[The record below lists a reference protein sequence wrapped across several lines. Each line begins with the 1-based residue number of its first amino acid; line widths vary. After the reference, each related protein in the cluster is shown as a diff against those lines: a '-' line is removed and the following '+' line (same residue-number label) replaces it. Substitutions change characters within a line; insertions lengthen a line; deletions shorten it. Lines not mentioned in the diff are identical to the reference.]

1 MEQAGGGG
9 NEVVEE
15 ASPISS
21 RPPANLEELMRFSA
35 ADEGGVGGGGG
46 GSSSSSSGNRWPRE
60 ETLALLR
67 IRSDMDTTF
76 RDATLKAPLWE
87 HVSRKLL
94 ELGYKRSAK
103 KCKEKFENVQ
113 KYYKRTKET
122 RGGRHDGKAYKFFSQ
137 LEALNTSPP
146 PPLLP
151 PPPPS
156 SSSLDATPLSVA
168 NPPPSS
174 SHHQFSVFPQ
184 PQPPQQQHITHTVS
198 FTTPIPPLPPPLVA
212 PTFPGVAFS
221 SHSSST
227 ASGMGSDDEDDE
239 DDMDLDQAAGPS
251 SRKRKRGNRG
261 LGGGKM
267 MELFEGLVRQ
277 VMQKQAAMQR
287 SFLEAL
293 EKREQERLD
302 REEAWKRQEMS
313 RLAREHEVMS
323 QERAASASRDA
334 AIISLIQ
341 KITGHTVQL
350 PPSLSSQ
357 PQPPQPPPQTH
368 QPPPAAKRVSTQAV
382 VEQQHSTAQS
392 QSQPIMAIP
401 QQQILPSPPPSTL
414 PPQQQDQKPQQE
426 MIMSSEQ
433 SLSPSSSRWPKAE
446 ILALINLRSGMEPR
460 YQDNVPKGLLWEEI
474 STSMKRMGYNRNA
487 KRCKEKW
494 ENINKY
500 YKKVKESNK
509 KRPQDA
515 KTCPYFHRLDLLYR
529 NKVLGSGGG
538 GGVASSSGLQLQDQI
553 TSTVPQQCPVTAM
566 KPPQEGVFN
575 IHQPHH
581 GSGSSEEEEPIEKSP
596 QGTEKPEDLVMR
608 ELIQQES
615 MIGEYEKIEESHN
628 YNNMEEDEEELDEEE
643 LDEDEKS
650 AAYEIAF
657 QSPTNRGG
665 NNGHTEPPFLTMVQ

>member
-1 MEQAGGGG
+1 MEQGGGGGG

-21 RPPANLEELMRFSA
+21 RPPANNLEELMRFSA
-35 ADEGGVGGGGG
+35 AADDGGLGGGGGGGGG
-46 GSSSSSSGNRWPRE
+46 GSASSSSGNRWPRE
-60 ETLALLR
+60 ETLVLLR
-67 IRSDMDTTF
+67 IRSDMDSTF

-94 ELGYKRSAK
+94 ELGYKRSSK

-137 LEALNTSPP
+137 LEALNTT
-146 PPLLP
+146 
-151 PPPPS
+151 PPS
-156 SSSLDATPLSVA
+156 SSLDVTPLSVA
-168 NPPPSS
+168 NPILMPSS
-174 SHHQFSVFPQ
+174 SSSPFPVFSQPQ
-184 PQPPQQQHITHTVS
+184 PQTQTQPPQTHNVS
-198 FTTPIPPLPPPLVA
+198 FTPTPPPLPLPSMGPIF
-212 PTFPGVAFS
+212 TGVTFS

-227 ASGMGSDDEDDE
+227 ASGMGSDDDD
-239 DDMDLDQAAGPS
+239 DDMDVDQANIAGSS

-261 LGGGKM
+261 GGGKM

-302 REEAWKRQEMS
+302 REEAWKRQEMA

-341 KITGHTVQL
+341 KITGHTIQL

-357 PQPPQPPPQTH
+357 PPPPY
-368 QPPPAAKRVSTQAV
+368 QPPPAVTKRVA
-382 VEQQHSTAQS
+382 EPPLSTAQS
-392 QSQPIMAIP
+392 QSQQPIMAIP
-401 QQQILPSPPPSTL
+401 QQQILPPPPPSH
-414 PPQQQDQKPQQE
+414 PHAHQPEQKQQQQPQQE
-426 MIMSSEQ
+426 MVMSSEQ
-433 SLSPSSSRWPKAE
+433 SSLPSSSRWPKAE

-538 GGVASSSGLQLQDQI
+538 SSTSGLPQDQKQ
-553 TSTVPQQCPVTAM
+553 SPVTAM
-566 KPPQEGVFN
+566 KPPQEGLVN
-575 IHQPHH
+575 VQQTH
-581 GSGSSEEEEPIEKSP
+581 GSASTEEEEPIEESP
-596 QGTEKPEDLVMR
+596 QGTEKVQTLLFLVKM
-608 ELIQQES
+608 
-615 MIGEYEKIEESHN
+615 
-628 YNNMEEDEEELDEEE
+628 
-643 LDEDEKS
+643 
-650 AAYEIAF
+650 
-657 QSPTNRGG
+657 
-665 NNGHTEPPFLTMVQ
+665 

>member
-1 MEQAGGGG
+1 MEQGAGGG

-21 RPPANLEELMRFSA
+21 RPPANMEELMRFSA
-35 ADEGGVGGGGG
+35 AADDGGGMG

-67 IRSDMDTTF
+67 IRSEMDSTF

-137 LEALNTSPP
+137 LEALNTTPP
-146 PPLLP
+146 
-151 PPPPS
+151 

-168 NPPPSS
+168 NPIQPPPSS
-174 SHHQFSVFPQ
+174 SHFPVFPLPQTQ
-184 PQPPQQQHITHTVS
+184 PHSVS
-198 FTTPIPPLPPPLVA
+198 FTPNVPPPPPPPMG
-212 PTFPGVAFS
+212 PTFPGVTFS
-221 SHSSST
+221 SHTSST
-227 ASGMGSDDEDDE
+227 ASGMGSDDEDI
-239 DDMDLDQAAGPS
+239 MDVDQAGPS
-251 SRKRKRGNRG
+251 SRKRKRSNR
-261 LGGGKM
+261 GGGKM
-267 MELFEGLVRQ
+267 MELFDGLVRQ

-293 EKREQERLD
+293 EKREQERLH

-313 RLAREHEVMS
+313 RLAREHEIMS

-341 KITGHTVQL
+341 KITGHTIQL
-350 PPSLSSQ
+350 PPSFSSQ
-357 PQPPQPPPQTH
+357 PSPP
-368 QPPPAAKRVSTQAV
+368 PPPAAKRPS
-382 VEQQHSTAQS
+382 
-392 QSQPIMAIP
+392 SQPIMAIP
-401 QQQILPSPPPSTL
+401 QQQVLPPPPPP
-414 PPQQQDQKPQQE
+414 PPQPQQE
-426 MIMSSEQ
+426 VIMSSDQ
-433 SLSPSSSRWPKAE
+433 SSPSSSRWPKAE

-474 STSMKRMGYNRNA
+474 SSSMKRMGYNRNA

-509 KRPQDA
+509 ERPQDA

-529 NKVLGSGGG
+529 NKVLGTGG
-538 GGVASSSGLQLQDQI
+538 SSSASALPHQDQI
-553 TSTVPQQCPVTAM
+553 STVQKQSPVSAV
-566 KPPQEGVFN
+566 KPPQGVVN
-575 IHQPHH
+575 V
-581 GSGSSEEEEPIEKSP
+581 GSASSEEEEPREESP
-596 QGTEKPEDLVMR
+596 QGTEKPEDLVMK
-608 ELIQQES
+608 ELMQHQQQDS
-615 MIGEYEKIEESHN
+615 MISEYEKIEESHN
-628 YNNMEEDEEELDEEE
+628 YNNMEEEEEEEEEMDEE

-650 AAYEIAF
+650 AAYEVAF
-657 QSPTNRGG
+657 QSPANRGG
-665 NNGHTEPPFLTMVQ
+665 NGHTEPPFLTMVQ

>member
-1 MEQAGGGG
+1 MEQGAGGG

-21 RPPANLEELMRFSA
+21 RPPANMEELMRFSA
-35 ADEGGVGGGGG
+35 AADEGGGLGGG
-46 GSSSSSSGNRWPRE
+46 GSSASSSSGNRWPRE

-67 IRSDMDTTF
+67 IRSEMDSTF

-137 LEALNTSPP
+137 LEALNTTPP
-146 PPLLP
+146 
-151 PPPPS
+151 

-168 NPPPSS
+168 NPIQPPPSS
-174 SHHQFSVFPQ
+174 SQFPVFPL
-184 PQPPQQQHITHTVS
+184 PQTLPHSVS
-198 FTTPIPPLPPPLVA
+198 FTPNVAPPPPPPPA
-212 PTFPGVAFS
+212 PMGPTFPGVTFS

-227 ASGMGSDDEDDE
+227 ASGMGSDDDDDE
-239 DDMDLDQAAGPS
+239 EDIMDVDQAGPS

-261 LGGGKM
+261 GGKM
-267 MELFEGLVRQ
+267 MELFDGLVRQ
-277 VMQKQAAMQR
+277 VMQKQASMQR

-293 EKREQERLD
+293 EKREQERLH

-313 RLAREHEVMS
+313 RLAREHEIMS

-334 AIISLIQ
+334 AIISMIQ
-341 KITGHTVQL
+341 KITGHTIQL
-350 PPSLSSQ
+350 PPSFSSQ
-357 PQPPQPPPQTH
+357 PSPPPR
-368 QPPPAAKRVSTQAV
+368 QPPPAAKRPSSQP
-382 VEQQHSTAQS
+382 VEPPQL
-392 QSQPIMAIP
+392 QPIMAIP
-401 QQQILPSPPPSTL
+401 QQQVLPPPPQP
-414 PPQQQDQKPQQE
+414 PPQQE
-426 MIMSSEQ
+426 VTMSSDQ
-433 SLSPSSSRWPKAE
+433 SSPSSSRWPKAE

-474 STSMKRMGYNRNA
+474 SSSMKRMGYNRNA

-509 KRPQDA
+509 ERPQDA

-529 NKVLGSGGG
+529 NKVLGSGG
-538 GGVASSSGLQLQDQI
+538 SSSASALPHQDQI
-553 TSTVPQQCPVTAM
+553 STVQKQSPVSAV
-566 KPPQEGVFN
+566 KPPQGVVTV
-575 IHQPHH
+575 
-581 GSGSSEEEEPIEKSP
+581 GSASSEGEEPREESP
-596 QGTEKPEDLVMR
+596 QETEKPEDLVMK
-608 ELIQQES
+608 ELMQHQQQDS
-615 MIGEYEKIEESHN
+615 MISEYEKIEESHN
-628 YNNMEEDEEELDEEE
+628 YNNMEEEEMDEE

-650 AAYEIAF
+650 AAYEVAF
-657 QSPTNRGG
+657 QSPANRGG
-665 NNGHTEPPFLTMVQ
+665 NGHTEPPFLTMVQ

>member
-1 MEQAGGGG
+1 MEQGGGGGGGGGG

-35 ADEGGVGGGGG
+35 AADDGGGLGGG

-67 IRSDMDTTF
+67 IRSDMDSTF

-94 ELGYKRSAK
+94 ELGYKRSSK

-137 LEALNTSPP
+137 LEALNTTPPP
-146 PPLLP
+146 PPLPSSLDVAPLSVANPIQQPPP

-156 SSSLDATPLSVA
+156 SS
-168 NPPPSS
+168 
-174 SHHQFSVFPQ
+174 QFSVVFPIPQTQ
-184 PQPPQQQHITHTVS
+184 PHTVS
-198 FTTPIPPLPPPLVA
+198 FTPNPAPPPLPPMG
-212 PTFPGVAFS
+212 PTFAGVTFS

-227 ASGMGSDDEDDE
+227 ASGMGSDDDDDE
-239 DDMDLDQAAGPS
+239 DDMDVDQAGPS
-251 SRKRKRGNRG
+251 SRKRKRGNRSG
-261 LGGGKM
+261 GGGKM

-313 RLAREHEVMS
+313 RLAREHEIMS

-341 KITGHTVQL
+341 KITGHTIQL

-357 PQPPQPPPQTH
+357 PPPPQYQPPQPPP
-368 QPPPAAKRVSTQAV
+368 PAAKRP
-382 VEQQHSTAQS
+382 EQPQL
-392 QSQPIMAIP
+392 QPIMAIP
-401 QQQILPSPPPSTL
+401 QQQILPPPHPPP
-414 PPQQQDQKPQQE
+414 PPPPHQQDQKQQQE
-426 MIMSSEQ
+426 MVLGSEQ
-433 SLSPSSSRWPKAE
+433 SSSPSSSRWPKAE

-474 STSMKRMGYNRNA
+474 SASMKRMGYNRNA

-529 NKVLGSGGG
+529 NKVLGSGSGG
-538 GGVASSSGLQLQDQI
+538 GGGSSTSGLPQDQI
-553 TSTVPQQCPVTAM
+553 STAPKQSPVSVTV
-566 KPPQEGVFN
+566 KQPQEGVVN
-575 IHQPHH
+575 IHQSL
-581 GSGSSEEEEPIEKSP
+581 GSASSGEEEEPIEESP
-596 QGTEKPEDLVMR
+596 QGAEKPEDLVMR
-608 ELIQQES
+608 ELMQQQQQQQES
-615 MIGEYEKIEESHN
+615 MIGEYQKIEEAHN
-628 YNNMEEDEEELDEEE
+628 YNNMEEEEEEELDDQEE
-643 LDEDEKS
+643 LDDDEKS

-665 NNGHTEPPFLTMVQ
+665 NGHTEPPFLTMVQ

>member
-1 MEQAGGGG
+1 SCGFKSGLVNLEMEQGAGGG

-21 RPPANLEELMRFSA
+21 RPPANMEELMRFSA
-35 ADEGGVGGGGG
+35 AADEGGGLGGG
-46 GSSSSSSGNRWPRE
+46 GSSASSSSGNRWPRE

-67 IRSDMDTTF
+67 IRSEMDSTF

-137 LEALNTSPP
+137 LEALNTTPP
-146 PPLLP
+146 
-151 PPPPS
+151 

-168 NPPPSS
+168 NPIQPPPSS
-174 SHHQFSVFPQ
+174 SQFPVFPL
-184 PQPPQQQHITHTVS
+184 PQTLPHSVS
-198 FTTPIPPLPPPLVA
+198 FTPNVAPPPPPPPPPA
-212 PTFPGVAFS
+212 PMGPTFPGVTFS

-227 ASGMGSDDEDDE
+227 ASGMGSDDDDDE
-239 DDMDLDQAAGPS
+239 EDIMDVDQAGPS

-261 LGGGKM
+261 GGKM
-267 MELFEGLVRQ
+267 MELFDGLVRQ
-277 VMQKQAAMQR
+277 VMQKQASMQR

-293 EKREQERLD
+293 EKREQERLH

-313 RLAREHEVMS
+313 RLAREHEIMS

-334 AIISLIQ
+334 AIISMIQ
-341 KITGHTVQL
+341 KITGHTIQL
-350 PPSLSSQ
+350 PPSFSSQ
-357 PQPPQPPPQTH
+357 PSPPPR
-368 QPPPAAKRVSTQAV
+368 QPPPAAKRPSSQP
-382 VEQQHSTAQS
+382 VEPPQL
-392 QSQPIMAIP
+392 QPIMAIP
-401 QQQILPSPPPSTL
+401 QQQVLPPPPQP
-414 PPQQQDQKPQQE
+414 PPQQE
-426 MIMSSEQ
+426 VTMSSDQ
-433 SLSPSSSRWPKAE
+433 SSPSSSRWPKAE

-474 STSMKRMGYNRNA
+474 SSSMKRMGYNRNA

-509 KRPQDA
+509 ERPQDA

-529 NKVLGSGGG
+529 NKVLGSGG
-538 GGVASSSGLQLQDQI
+538 SSSASALPHQDQI
-553 TSTVPQQCPVTAM
+553 STVQKQSPVSAV
-566 KPPQEGVFN
+566 KPPQGVVTV
-575 IHQPHH
+575 
-581 GSGSSEEEEPIEKSP
+581 GSASSEGEEPREESP
-596 QGTEKPEDLVMR
+596 QETEKPEDLVMK
-608 ELIQQES
+608 ELMQHQQQDS
-615 MIGEYEKIEESHN
+615 MISEYEKIEESHN
-628 YNNMEEDEEELDEEE
+628 YNNMGEEEMDEE

-650 AAYEIAF
+650 AAYEVAF
-657 QSPTNRGG
+657 QSPANRGG
-665 NNGHTEPPFLTMVQ
+665 NGHTEPPFLTMVQ

>member
-1 MEQAGGGG
+1 MEQGAGGGGGG

-21 RPPANLEELMRFSA
+21 RPPANMEELMRFSA
-35 ADEGGVGGGGG
+35 AADDGGGLGGGG

-67 IRSDMDTTF
+67 IRSEMDSTF

-122 RGGRHDGKAYKFFSQ
+122 RGGRHEGKAYKFFSQ
-137 LEALNTSPP
+137 LEALNTTPP
-146 PPLLP
+146 
-151 PPPPS
+151 

-168 NPPPSS
+168 NPIQPPPSS
-174 SHHQFSVFPQ
+174 SQFPVFPLPQTQ
-184 PQPPQQQHITHTVS
+184 PHSVS
-198 FTTPIPPLPPPLVA
+198 FTPNVAPPPPA
-212 PTFPGVAFS
+212 PATAPAPMGPTFPGVTFS

-239 DDMDLDQAAGPS
+239 DIMDVDQAGPS
-251 SRKRKRGNRG
+251 SRKRKRGNR
-261 LGGGKM
+261 GGGKM

-277 VMQKQAAMQR
+277 VMQKQSAMQR

-313 RLAREHEVMS
+313 RLAREHEIMA

-341 KITGHTVQL
+341 KITGHTIQL
-350 PPSLSSQ
+350 PPSFS
-357 PQPPQPPPQTH
+357 PQPPP
-368 QPPPAAKRVSTQAV
+368 PPPAAKRPSSQP
-382 VEQQHSTAQS
+382 VEPPQL
-392 QSQPIMAIP
+392 QPIMAIP
-401 QQQILPSPPPSTL
+401 QQQVLPPPPPQ
-414 PPQQQDQKPQQE
+414 PPQQE
-426 MIMSSEQ
+426 VMMSSDQ
-433 SLSPSSSRWPKAE
+433 SSPSSSRWPKAE

-474 STSMKRMGYNRNA
+474 SSSMKRMGYNRNA

-509 KRPQDA
+509 ERPQDA

-529 NKVLGSGGG
+529 NKVLGSGG
-538 GGVASSSGLQLQDQI
+538 SSSASGLVLHQDQ
-553 TSTVPQQCPVTAM
+553 TSTVQKQSLVSAV
-566 KPPQEGVFN
+566 KPPQGVV
-575 IHQPHH
+575 HKPSH
-581 GSGSSEEEEPIEKSP
+581 GSASSEEEEPREESP
-596 QGTEKPEDLVMR
+596 HGAEKPEDLVMK
-608 ELIQQES
+608 ELMQQQQQDS
-615 MIGEYEKIEESHN
+615 MISEYEKIEESHN
-628 YNNMEEDEEELDEEE
+628 YNNMEEEEEEMDEE

-650 AAYEIAF
+650 AAYEVAF
-657 QSPTNRGG
+657 QSPANRGG
-665 NNGHTEPPFLTMVQ
+665 NGHTEPPFLTMVQ

>member
-1 MEQAGGGG
+1 MEQGAGGGGGGGG

-21 RPPANLEELMRFSA
+21 RPPANMEELMRFSA
-35 ADEGGVGGGGG
+35 AGDDGGGLGGG

-67 IRSDMDTTF
+67 IRSEMDSTF

-137 LEALNTSPP
+137 LEALNTTPP
-146 PPLLP
+146 P
-151 PPPPS
+151 

-168 NPPPSS
+168 NPIQPPPSS
-174 SHHQFSVFPQ
+174 SSQFPVFPIPLTQ
-184 PQPPQQQHITHTVS
+184 PLQPHSVS
-198 FTTPIPPLPPPLVA
+198 FTPNVAPPPPAPTPVG
-212 PTFPGVAFS
+212 PTFPGLTFS

-227 ASGMGSDDEDDE
+227 ASGMGSDDDD
-239 DDMDLDQAAGPS
+239 DDDDIMDVDQAGPS
-251 SRKRKRGNRG
+251 SRKRKRGNR
-261 LGGGKM
+261 GGGKM

-293 EKREQERLD
+293 EKREQERLH

-313 RLAREHEVMS
+313 RLAREHEIMS

-341 KITGHTVQL
+341 KITGHTIQL
-350 PPSLSSQ
+350 PPSFS
-357 PQPPQPPPQTH
+357 PQPPQPSPPPH
-368 QPPPAAKRVSTQAV
+368 QPPPAAKRPSSQP
-382 VEQQHSTAQS
+382 VEPPQL
-392 QSQPIMAIP
+392 QPIMAIP
-401 QQQILPSPPPSTL
+401 QQQVLPSPPPQ
-414 PPQQQDQKPQQE
+414 PQPQPQQE
-426 MIMSSEQ
+426 VMMSSDQ
-433 SLSPSSSRWPKAE
+433 SSPSSSRWPKAE

-474 STSMKRMGYNRNA
+474 SSSMKRMGYNRNA

-509 KRPQDA
+509 ERPQDA

-529 NKVLGSGGG
+529 NKVLGSG
-538 GGVASSSGLQLQDQI
+538 ASSSASGLPHQDHI
-553 TSTVPQQCPVTAM
+553 STVQKQSPVSSV
-566 KPPQEGVFN
+566 KPPQGV
-575 IHQPHH
+575 HKPH
-581 GSGSSEEEEPIEKSP
+581 GSASSEEEEPREESP
-596 QGTEKPEDLVMR
+596 QGTEKPEDLVMK
-608 ELIQQES
+608 ELMQHQQDS
-615 MIGEYEKIEESHN
+615 MISEYEKIEESHN
-628 YNNMEEDEEELDEEE
+628 YNNMEEEEEEMDEE

-650 AAYEIAF
+650 AAYEVAF
-657 QSPTNRGG
+657 QSPANRGG
-665 NNGHTEPPFLTMVQ
+665 NGHTEPPFLTMVQ

>member
-1 MEQAGGGG
+1 MEQGGGGGVGGG

-21 RPPANLEELMRFSA
+21 RPPANNLEELMRFSA
-35 ADEGGVGGGGG
+35 AADDGGGGGGGGG
-46 GSSSSSSGNRWPRE
+46 GSGSSSSGNRWPRE

-67 IRSDMDTTF
+67 IRSDMDSTF

-94 ELGYKRSAK
+94 ELGYKRSSK

-137 LEALNTSPP
+137 LEALNTT
-146 PPLLP
+146 
-151 PPPPS
+151 PPS
-156 SSSLDATPLSVA
+156 SSLDVTPLSVA
-168 NPPPSS
+168 NPILMPTSS
-174 SHHQFSVFPQ
+174 SSPFPVFSQPQ
-184 PQPPQQQHITHTVS
+184 PQTQPQPLQTHNVS
-198 FTTPIPPLPPPLVA
+198 FTPTPPPPPLPSMG
-212 PTFPGVAFS
+212 PTFPGVTFS

-227 ASGMGSDDEDDE
+227 ASGMGSDDDD
-239 DDMDLDQAAGPS
+239 DDMDVDQANIAGSS

-261 LGGGKM
+261 GGGKM

-302 REEAWKRQEMS
+302 REEAWKRQEMA

-341 KITGHTVQL
+341 KITGHTIQL

-357 PQPPQPPPQTH
+357 PPQPPPPPY
-368 QPPPAAKRVSTQAV
+368 QPPPAVAKRVA
-382 VEQQHSTAQS
+382 EPPLSTAQS
-392 QSQPIMAIP
+392 QLQQPIMAIP
-401 QQQILPSPPPSTL
+401 QQQILPPPPPPHL
-414 PPQQQDQKPQQE
+414 PHQPEQKQQQQQQQQQPQQQE
-426 MIMSSEQ
+426 MVMSSEQ
-433 SLSPSSSRWPKAE
+433 SSLPSSSRWPKAE

-538 GGVASSSGLQLQDQI
+538 SSTSGLPQDQKQ
-553 TSTVPQQCPVTAM
+553 SPVSAM
-566 KPPQEGVFN
+566 KPPQEGLVN
-575 IHQPHH
+575 VQQPH
-581 GSGSSEEEEPIEKSP
+581 GSASSEEEEPIEESP
-596 QGTEKPEDLVMR
+596 QGTEK
-608 ELIQQES
+608 
-615 MIGEYEKIEESHN
+615 
-628 YNNMEEDEEELDEEE
+628 
-643 LDEDEKS
+643 
-650 AAYEIAF
+650 
-657 QSPTNRGG
+657 
-665 NNGHTEPPFLTMVQ
+665 VQTLLFVLKM

>member
-1 MEQAGGGG
+1 MEQGGGG

-35 ADEGGVGGGGG
+35 AADDVGGGGGGGGGG

-60 ETLALLR
+60 ETLALLT
-67 IRSDMDTTF
+67 IRSDMDSTF

-137 LEALNTSPP
+137 LEALNTTP

-151 PPPPS
+151 PHPSSLDVAPLTVANPILMPS
-156 SSSLDATPLSVA
+156 SSSSPF
-168 NPPPSS
+168 P
-174 SHHQFSVFPQ
+174 VFPKRKRNRFKRTI
-184 PQPPQQQHITHTVS
+184 H
-198 FTTPIPPLPPPLVA
+198 
-212 PTFPGVAFS
+212 
-221 SHSSST
+221 SST
-227 ASGMGSDDEDDE
+227 ASGMGSDDDE
-239 DDMDLDQAAGPS
+239 DDMDVDQANIAGSS

-261 LGGGKM
+261 GGGKM
-267 MELFEGLVRQ
+267 MELFESLVRQ

-313 RLAREHEVMS
+313 RLAREHELIS

-334 AIISLIQ
+334 VIISLIQ
-341 KITGHTVQL
+341 KITGHTIQL

-357 PQPPQPPPQTH
+357 PPQPPPQY
-368 QPPPAAKRVSTQAV
+368 QPPPATAKRAVEPPLST
-382 VEQQHSTAQS
+382 TQS
-392 QSQPIMAIP
+392 QLQQPIMAIP
-401 QQQILPSPPPSTL
+401 QQQILPPPP
-414 PPQQQDQKPQQE
+414 PPPPNPNPPHHQQQGQKQQQE
-426 MIMSSEQ
+426 MIITSSDQSQ
-433 SLSPSSSRWPKAE
+433 SLPSSSRWPKAE

-538 GGVASSSGLQLQDQI
+538 GGGGSSTSGLPQDQKQ
-553 TSTVPQQCPVTAM
+553 SPV
-566 KPPQEGVFN
+566 KPPQEGLANV
-575 IHQPHH
+575 QPHV
-581 GSGSSEEEEPIEKSP
+581 SASSEEEEPIEESP

-608 ELIQQES
+608 ELMQQQQQQQQQKQQEES

-628 YNNMEEDEEELDEEE
+628 YNNMEEEEEEMDEEEE

>member
-1 MEQAGGGG
+1 MEQGGGGGGG

-21 RPPANLEELMRFSA
+21 RPPANNLEELMRFSA
-35 ADEGGVGGGGG
+35 AADDGGGGGGGGG
-46 GSSSSSSGNRWPRE
+46 GSASSSSGNRWPRE

-67 IRSDMDTTF
+67 IRSDMDSTF

-94 ELGYKRSAK
+94 ELGYKRSSK

-137 LEALNTSPP
+137 LEALNTT
-146 PPLLP
+146 
-151 PPPPS
+151 PPS
-156 SSSLDATPLSVA
+156 SSLDVTPLSVA
-168 NPPPSS
+168 NPILMPTSS
-174 SHHQFSVFPQ
+174 SSPFPVFSQPQ
-184 PQPPQQQHITHTVS
+184 PQPQPLQTHNVS
-198 FTTPIPPLPPPLVA
+198 FTPTPPPPPLPSMV
-212 PTFPGVAFS
+212 PTFPGVTFS

-227 ASGMGSDDEDDE
+227 ASGMGSDDDDDE
-239 DDMDLDQAAGPS
+239 MDVDQANIAGSS

-261 LGGGKM
+261 GGGKM
-267 MELFEGLVRQ
+267 MKLFEGLVRQ

-302 REEAWKRQEMS
+302 REEAWKRQEMA

-341 KITGHTVQL
+341 KITGHTIQL

-357 PQPPQPPPQTH
+357 PPQPPPPPY
-368 QPPPAAKRVSTQAV
+368 QPPPAVAKRVA
-382 VEQQHSTAQS
+382 EPPLSTAQS
-392 QSQPIMAIP
+392 QLQQPIMAIP
-401 QQQILPSPPPSTL
+401 QQQILPPPPPPPPHL
-414 PPQQQDQKPQQE
+414 PHQPEQKQQQQQQPQQQE
-426 MIMSSEQ
+426 MVMSSEQ
-433 SLSPSSSRWPKAE
+433 SSLPSSSRWPKAE

-538 GGVASSSGLQLQDQI
+538 SSTSGLPQDQKQ
-553 TSTVPQQCPVTAM
+553 SPVPAM
-566 KPPQEGVFN
+566 KLPQEGLVN
-575 IHQPHH
+575 VQQPH
-581 GSGSSEEEEPIEKSP
+581 GSASSEEEEPIEESP
-596 QGTEKPEDLVMR
+596 QGTEKKTL
-608 ELIQQES
+608 
-615 MIGEYEKIEESHN
+615 
-628 YNNMEEDEEELDEEE
+628 
-643 LDEDEKS
+643 
-650 AAYEIAF
+650 
-657 QSPTNRGG
+657 
-665 NNGHTEPPFLTMVQ
+665 

>member
-1 MEQAGGGG
+1 MEQGAGGG

-21 RPPANLEELMRFSA
+21 RPPANMEELMRFSA
-35 ADEGGVGGGGG
+35 AADDGGGLG

-67 IRSDMDTTF
+67 IRSEMDSTF

-137 LEALNTSPP
+137 LEALNTTPP
-146 PPLLP
+146 
-151 PPPPS
+151 

-168 NPPPSS
+168 NPIQPPPSS
-174 SHHQFSVFPQ
+174 SHFPVFPLPQTQ
-184 PQPPQQQHITHTVS
+184 PHTVS
-198 FTTPIPPLPPPLVA
+198 FTPNVPPPPPPMG
-212 PTFPGVAFS
+212 PTFPGATFS

-227 ASGMGSDDEDDE
+227 ASGMGSDDEDI
-239 DDMDLDQAAGPS
+239 MDVDQAGPS

-261 LGGGKM
+261 GGKM
-267 MELFEGLVRQ
+267 MELFDGLVRQ

-293 EKREQERLD
+293 EKREQERLH

-313 RLAREHEVMS
+313 RLAREHEIMS

-341 KITGHTVQL
+341 KITGHTIQL
-350 PPSLSSQ
+350 PPSFSSQ
-357 PQPPQPPPQTH
+357 PSPP
-368 QPPPAAKRVSTQAV
+368 PPPAAKRPS
-382 VEQQHSTAQS
+382 S
-392 QSQPIMAIP
+392 QPPQLQPIMAIP
-401 QQQILPSPPPSTL
+401 QQQVLPPP
-414 PPQQQDQKPQQE
+414 PPQPQQE
-426 MIMSSEQ
+426 VIMSSDQ
-433 SLSPSSSRWPKAE
+433 SSPSSSRWPKAE

-474 STSMKRMGYNRNA
+474 SSSMKRMGYNRNA

-509 KRPQDA
+509 ERPQDA

-529 NKVLGSGGG
+529 NKVLGTGG
-538 GGVASSSGLQLQDQI
+538 SSSASALPHQDQI
-553 TSTVPQQCPVTAM
+553 STVQKQSPVSAV
-566 KPPQEGVFN
+566 KPPQGVVTV
-575 IHQPHH
+575 
-581 GSGSSEEEEPIEKSP
+581 GSASSEEEEPREESP
-596 QGTEKPEDLVMR
+596 QGTEKPEDLVMK
-608 ELIQQES
+608 ELMQHQQQDS
-615 MIGEYEKIEESHN
+615 MISEYEKIEESHN
-628 YNNMEEDEEELDEEE
+628 YNNMEEEEEEEEEEEMDEE

-650 AAYEIAF
+650 AAYEVAF
-657 QSPTNRGG
+657 QSPANRGG
-665 NNGHTEPPFLTMVQ
+665 NGHTEPPFLTMVQ

>member
-1 MEQAGGGG
+1 MEQGVGGGG

-21 RPPANLEELMRFSA
+21 RPPANMEELMRFSA
-35 ADEGGVGGGGG
+35 AADDGGGLGGGG

-67 IRSDMDTTF
+67 IRSEMDSTF

-122 RGGRHDGKAYKFFSQ
+122 RGGRHDGKTYKFFSQ
-137 LEALNTSPP
+137 LEALNTTTPP
-146 PPLLP
+146 
-151 PPPPS
+151 

-168 NPPPSS
+168 NPIQPPPSS
-174 SHHQFSVFPQ
+174 SPFPVFPPLPQTQ
-184 PQPPQQQHITHTVS
+184 PHSVS
-198 FTTPIPPLPPPLVA
+198 FTPNAAPPPPPPPA
-212 PTFPGVAFS
+212 PMGPTFPGVTFS

-227 ASGMGSDDEDDE
+227 ASGMGSDDEEE
-239 DDMDLDQAAGPS
+239 DIMDVDQAGPS

-261 LGGGKM
+261 RRGGKM

-293 EKREQERLD
+293 EKREQERLH

-313 RLAREHEVMS
+313 RLAREHEIMS

-341 KITGHTVQL
+341 KITGHTIQL

-357 PQPPQPPPQTH
+357 PSPPPP
-368 QPPPAAKRVSTQAV
+368 PPPAAKRPS
-382 VEQQHSTAQS
+382 S
-392 QSQPIMAIP
+392 QPQLQPIMAIP
-401 QQQILPSPPPSTL
+401 QQQVLPPP
-414 PPQQQDQKPQQE
+414 PPPQPQQQQQQPPPPQQQE
-426 MIMSSEQ
+426 MIMSTDQ
-433 SLSPSSSRWPKAE
+433 SSSPSSSRWPKAE

-474 STSMKRMGYNRNA
+474 SSSMKRMGYNRNA

-509 KRPQDA
+509 ERPQDA

-529 NKVLGSGGG
+529 NKVLGTGG
-538 GGVASSSGLQLQDQI
+538 SSSASGLPQDQ
-553 TSTVPQQCPVTAM
+553 TSTVQKQSPVSAV
-566 KPPQEGVFN
+566 KPPQGAV
-575 IHQPHH
+575 
-581 GSGSSEEEEPIEKSP
+581 GSASSEEEDAREESP
-596 QGTEKPEDLVMR
+596 QGTEKKTL
-608 ELIQQES
+608 
-615 MIGEYEKIEESHN
+615 
-628 YNNMEEDEEELDEEE
+628 
-643 LDEDEKS
+643 
-650 AAYEIAF
+650 
-657 QSPTNRGG
+657 
-665 NNGHTEPPFLTMVQ
+665 

>member
-1 MEQAGGGG
+1 MEQGAGGG

-21 RPPANLEELMRFSA
+21 RPPANIEELMRFSA
-35 ADEGGVGGGGG
+35 AADEGGGLGGGGG

-67 IRSDMDTTF
+67 IRSEMDSTF

-137 LEALNTSPP
+137 LEALNTTPP
-146 PPLLP
+146 
-151 PPPPS
+151 

-168 NPPPSS
+168 NPIQPPPSS
-174 SHHQFSVFPQ
+174 SHFPVFPLPQTQ
-184 PQPPQQQHITHTVS
+184 PHTVS
-198 FTTPIPPLPPPLVA
+198 FTPNVPPPPPPPMG
-212 PTFPGVAFS
+212 PTFPGVTFS

-227 ASGMGSDDEDDE
+227 ASGMGSDDEDI
-239 DDMDLDQAAGPS
+239 MDVDQAGPS

-261 LGGGKM
+261 GGKM
-267 MELFEGLVRQ
+267 MELFDGLVRQ

-293 EKREQERLD
+293 EKREQERLH

-313 RLAREHEVMS
+313 RLAREHEIMS

-341 KITGHTVQL
+341 KITGHTIQL
-350 PPSLSSQ
+350 PPSFSSQ
-357 PQPPQPPPQTH
+357 PSPP
-368 QPPPAAKRVSTQAV
+368 PPPAAKRPS
-382 VEQQHSTAQS
+382 
-392 QSQPIMAIP
+392 SQPIMAIP
-401 QQQILPSPPPSTL
+401 QQQVLPPP
-414 PPQQQDQKPQQE
+414 QPQQE
-426 MIMSSEQ
+426 VIMSSDQ
-433 SLSPSSSRWPKAE
+433 SSPSSSRWPKAE

-474 STSMKRMGYNRNA
+474 SSSMKRMGYNRNA

-509 KRPQDA
+509 ERPQDA

-529 NKVLGSGGG
+529 NKVLGTGG
-538 GGVASSSGLQLQDQI
+538 SSSASALPHQDQI
-553 TSTVPQQCPVTAM
+553 STVQKQSPVSAV
-566 KPPQEGVFN
+566 KPPQGVVN
-575 IHQPHH
+575 V
-581 GSGSSEEEEPIEKSP
+581 GSASSEEEEPREESP
-596 QGTEKPEDLVMR
+596 QGTEKPEDLVMK
-608 ELIQQES
+608 ELMQHQQQDS
-615 MIGEYEKIEESHN
+615 MISEYEKIEESHN
-628 YNNMEEDEEELDEEE
+628 YNNMEEEEEEEEEMDEE

-650 AAYEIAF
+650 AAYEVAF
-657 QSPTNRGG
+657 QSPANRGG
-665 NNGHTEPPFLTMVQ
+665 NGHTEPPFLTMVQ

>member
-1 MEQAGGGG
+1 MEQGGGGGG

-21 RPPANLEELMRFSA
+21 RPPANMEELMRFSA
-35 ADEGGVGGGGG
+35 AADDGGGFGGGG

-67 IRSDMDTTF
+67 IRSEMDSTF

-94 ELGYKRSAK
+94 ELGYKRNAK

-113 KYYKRTKET
+113 KYHKRTKET
-122 RGGRHDGKAYKFFSQ
+122 RGGRHEGKTYKFFSQ
-137 LEALNTSPP
+137 LEALNTSTTPA
-146 PPLLP
+146 
-151 PPPPS
+151 PPS
-156 SSSLDATPLSVA
+156 SLDVTPLSVA
-168 NPPPSS
+168 NPVQQPSS
-174 SHHQFSVFPQ
+174 SSSQFPVFSLTQ
-184 PQPPQQQHITHTVS
+184 T
-198 FTTPIPPLPPPLVA
+198 PPP
-212 PTFPGVAFS
+212 
-221 SHSSST
+221 SST
-227 ASGMGSDDEDDE
+227 ASGMGSH
-239 DDMDLDQAAGPS
+239 
-251 SRKRKRGNRG
+251 KRKRENRG
-261 LGGGKM
+261 TGGGKM

-293 EKREQERLD
+293 EKREQERLA

-313 RLAREHEVMS
+313 RLAREHEIMA

-341 KITGHTVQL
+341 KITGHTIQL
-350 PPSLSSQ
+350 PHSLSSQ
-357 PQPPQPPPQTH
+357 PSP
-368 QPPPAAKRVSTQAV
+368 PPPAAKLLPPPPPHQ
-382 VEQQHSTAQS
+382 
-392 QSQPIMAIP
+392 P
-401 QQQILPSPPPSTL
+401 QQQ
-414 PPQQQDQKPQQE
+414 QQQE
-426 MIMSSEQ
+426 MIMSSDQ
-433 SLSPSSSRWPKAE
+433 SLPSSSRWPKEE

-515 KTCPYFHRLDLLYR
+515 KTCPYYHRLDLLYSS
-529 NKVLGSGGG
+529 KVLGSGAG
-538 GGVASSSGLQLQDQI
+538 SSTSSLPQDQI
-553 TSTVPQQCPVTAM
+553 STIQKQ
-566 KPPQEGVFN
+566 KPR
-575 IHQPHH
+575 
-581 GSGSSEEEEPIEKSP
+581 EETP
-596 QGTEKPEDLVMR
+596 QGAEKPEDLVMR
-608 ELIQQES
+608 ELMQQKQQQEEDS
-615 MIGEYEKIEESHN
+615 MIGEYEKIEASHN
-628 YNNMEEDEEELDEEE
+628 YNMEEEEMDEELD
-643 LDEDEKS
+643 DDEKS

-657 QSPTNRGG
+657 QSPANRGG
-665 NNGHTEPPFLTMVQ
+665 NGHSEPPFLTMVQ

>member
-1 MEQAGGGG
+1 MSCGFKSGLVNLEMEQGAGGG

-21 RPPANLEELMRFSA
+21 RPPANMEELMRFSA
-35 ADEGGVGGGGG
+35 AADEGGGLGGG
-46 GSSSSSSGNRWPRE
+46 GSSASSSSGNRWPRE

-67 IRSDMDTTF
+67 IRSEMDSTF

-137 LEALNTSPP
+137 LEALNTTPP
-146 PPLLP
+146 
-151 PPPPS
+151 

-168 NPPPSS
+168 NPIQPPPSS
-174 SHHQFSVFPQ
+174 SQFPVFPL
-184 PQPPQQQHITHTVS
+184 PQTLPHSVS
-198 FTTPIPPLPPPLVA
+198 FTPNVAPPPPA
-212 PTFPGVAFS
+212 PMGPTFPGVTFS

-227 ASGMGSDDEDDE
+227 ASGMGSDDDDDE
-239 DDMDLDQAAGPS
+239 EDIMDVDQAGPS

-261 LGGGKM
+261 GGKM
-267 MELFEGLVRQ
+267 MELFDGLVRQ
-277 VMQKQAAMQR
+277 VMQKQASMQR

-293 EKREQERLD
+293 EKREQERLH

-313 RLAREHEVMS
+313 RLAREHEIMS

-334 AIISLIQ
+334 AIISMIQ
-341 KITGHTVQL
+341 KITGHTIQL
-350 PPSLSSQ
+350 APSFSSQ
-357 PQPPQPPPQTH
+357 PSPPPR
-368 QPPPAAKRVSTQAV
+368 QPPPAAKRPSSQP
-382 VEQQHSTAQS
+382 VEPPQL
-392 QSQPIMAIP
+392 QPIMAIP
-401 QQQILPSPPPSTL
+401 QQQVLPPPPQP
-414 PPQQQDQKPQQE
+414 PPQQE
-426 MIMSSEQ
+426 VTMSSDQ
-433 SLSPSSSRWPKAE
+433 SSPSSSRWPKAE

-474 STSMKRMGYNRNA
+474 SSSMKRMGYNRNA

-509 KRPQDA
+509 ERPQDA

-529 NKVLGSGGG
+529 NKVLGSGG
-538 GGVASSSGLQLQDQI
+538 SSSASALPHQDQI
-553 TSTVPQQCPVTAM
+553 STVQKQSPVSAV
-566 KPPQEGVFN
+566 KPPQGVVTV
-575 IHQPHH
+575 
-581 GSGSSEEEEPIEKSP
+581 GSASSEGEEPREESP
-596 QGTEKPEDLVMR
+596 QETEKPEDLVMK
-608 ELIQQES
+608 ELMQHQKQDS
-615 MIGEYEKIEESHN
+615 MISEYEKIEESHN
-628 YNNMEEDEEELDEEE
+628 YNNMEEEEMDEE

-650 AAYEIAF
+650 AAYEVAF
-657 QSPTNRGG
+657 QSPANRGG
-665 NNGHTEPPFLTMVQ
+665 NGHTEPPFLTMVQ

>member
-1 MEQAGGGG
+1 MEQGAGGG

-21 RPPANLEELMRFSA
+21 RPPANMEELMRFSA
-35 ADEGGVGGGGG
+35 AADEGGGLGGG
-46 GSSSSSSGNRWPRE
+46 GSSASSSSGNRWPRE

-67 IRSDMDTTF
+67 IRSEMDSTF

-137 LEALNTSPP
+137 LEALNTTPP
-146 PPLLP
+146 
-151 PPPPS
+151 

-168 NPPPSS
+168 NPIQPPPSS
-174 SHHQFSVFPQ
+174 SQFPVFPL
-184 PQPPQQQHITHTVS
+184 PQTLPHSVS
-198 FTTPIPPLPPPLVA
+198 FTPNVAPPPPPPPPPA
-212 PTFPGVAFS
+212 PMGPTFPGVTFS

-227 ASGMGSDDEDDE
+227 ASGMGSDDDDDE
-239 DDMDLDQAAGPS
+239 EDIMDVDQAGPS

-261 LGGGKM
+261 GGKM
-267 MELFEGLVRQ
+267 MELFDGLVRQ
-277 VMQKQAAMQR
+277 VMQKQASMQR

-293 EKREQERLD
+293 EKREQERLH

-313 RLAREHEVMS
+313 RLAREHEIMS

-334 AIISLIQ
+334 AIISMIQ
-341 KITGHTVQL
+341 KITGHTIQL
-350 PPSLSSQ
+350 PPSFSSQ
-357 PQPPQPPPQTH
+357 PSPPPR
-368 QPPPAAKRVSTQAV
+368 QPPPAAKRPSSQP
-382 VEQQHSTAQS
+382 VEPPQL
-392 QSQPIMAIP
+392 QPIMAIP
-401 QQQILPSPPPSTL
+401 QQQVLPPPPQP
-414 PPQQQDQKPQQE
+414 PPQQE
-426 MIMSSEQ
+426 VTMSSDQ
-433 SLSPSSSRWPKAE
+433 SSPSSSRWPKAE

-474 STSMKRMGYNRNA
+474 SSSMKRMGYNRNA

-509 KRPQDA
+509 ERPQDA

-529 NKVLGSGGG
+529 NKVLGSGG
-538 GGVASSSGLQLQDQI
+538 SSSASALPHQDQI
-553 TSTVPQQCPVTAM
+553 STVQKQSPVSAV
-566 KPPQEGVFN
+566 KPPQGVVTV
-575 IHQPHH
+575 
-581 GSGSSEEEEPIEKSP
+581 GSASSEGEEPREESP
-596 QGTEKPEDLVMR
+596 QETEKPEDLVMK
-608 ELIQQES
+608 ELMQHQQQDS
-615 MIGEYEKIEESHN
+615 MISEYEKIEESHN
-628 YNNMEEDEEELDEEE
+628 YNNMEEEEMDEE

-650 AAYEIAF
+650 AAYEVAF
-657 QSPTNRGG
+657 QSPANRGG
-665 NNGHTEPPFLTMVQ
+665 NGHTEPPFLTMVQ

>member
-1 MEQAGGGG
+1 MSCGFKSGLVNLEMEQGAGGG

-21 RPPANLEELMRFSA
+21 RPPANMEELMRFSA
-35 ADEGGVGGGGG
+35 AADEGGGLGGG
-46 GSSSSSSGNRWPRE
+46 GSSASSSSGNRWPRE

-67 IRSDMDTTF
+67 IRSEMDSTF

-137 LEALNTSPP
+137 LEALNTTPP
-146 PPLLP
+146 
-151 PPPPS
+151 

-168 NPPPSS
+168 NPIQPPPSS
-174 SHHQFSVFPQ
+174 SQFPVFPL
-184 PQPPQQQHITHTVS
+184 PQTLPHSVS
-198 FTTPIPPLPPPLVA
+198 FTPNVAPPPPA
-212 PTFPGVAFS
+212 PMGPTFPGVTFS

-227 ASGMGSDDEDDE
+227 ASGMGSDDDDDE
-239 DDMDLDQAAGPS
+239 EDIMDVDQAGPS

-261 LGGGKM
+261 GGKM
-267 MELFEGLVRQ
+267 MELFDGLVRQ
-277 VMQKQAAMQR
+277 VMQKQASMQR

-293 EKREQERLD
+293 EKREQERLH

-313 RLAREHEVMS
+313 RLAREHEIMS

-334 AIISLIQ
+334 AIISMIQ
-341 KITGHTVQL
+341 KITGHTIQL
-350 PPSLSSQ
+350 APSFSSQ
-357 PQPPQPPPQTH
+357 PSPPPR
-368 QPPPAAKRVSTQAV
+368 QPPPAAKRPSSQP
-382 VEQQHSTAQS
+382 VEPPQL
-392 QSQPIMAIP
+392 QPIMAIP
-401 QQQILPSPPPSTL
+401 QQQVLPPPPQP
-414 PPQQQDQKPQQE
+414 PPQQE
-426 MIMSSEQ
+426 VTMSSDQ
-433 SLSPSSSRWPKAE
+433 SSPSSSRWPKAE

-474 STSMKRMGYNRNA
+474 SSSMKRMGYNRNA

-509 KRPQDA
+509 ERPQDA

-529 NKVLGSGGG
+529 NKVLGSGG
-538 GGVASSSGLQLQDQI
+538 SSSASALPHQDQI
-553 TSTVPQQCPVTAM
+553 STVQKQSPVSAV
-566 KPPQEGVFN
+566 KPPQGVVTV
-575 IHQPHH
+575 
-581 GSGSSEEEEPIEKSP
+581 GSASSEGEEPREESP
-596 QGTEKPEDLVMR
+596 QETEKKTL
-608 ELIQQES
+608 
-615 MIGEYEKIEESHN
+615 
-628 YNNMEEDEEELDEEE
+628 
-643 LDEDEKS
+643 
-650 AAYEIAF
+650 
-657 QSPTNRGG
+657 
-665 NNGHTEPPFLTMVQ
+665 

>member
-1 MEQAGGGG
+1 MEQGAGAGGGG

-21 RPPANLEELMRFSA
+21 RPPANMEELMRFSA
-35 ADEGGVGGGGG
+35 AADDGGGLGGGGG

-67 IRSDMDTTF
+67 IRSDMDSTF

-87 HVSRKLL
+87 HVSRKLS

-137 LEALNTSPP
+137 LEALNTTPP
-146 PPLLP
+146 
-151 PPPPS
+151 
-156 SSSLDATPLSVA
+156 SSLDATPLSVA
-168 NPPPSS
+168 NPIQQPPPPSS
-174 SHHQFSVFPQ
+174 SQFPVFPL
-184 PQPPQQQHITHTVS
+184 PQSVS
-198 FTTPIPPLPPPLVA
+198 FTPNVAPPPA
-212 PTFPGVAFS
+212 PMGPTFPGVAFS

-227 ASGMGSDDEDDE
+227 ASGMGSDDDNDDT
-239 DDMDLDQAAGPS
+239 MDVDQAGPS
-251 SRKRKRGNRG
+251 SRKRKRGG
-261 LGGGKM
+261 GGGSGGKM
-267 MELFEGLVRQ
+267 AELFEGLVRQ

-293 EKREQERLD
+293 EKREQERLH

-313 RLAREHEVMS
+313 RLAREHEIMA

-341 KITGHTVQL
+341 KITGHTILL
-350 PPSLSSQ
+350 PPSLS
-357 PQPPQPPPQTH
+357 PQPPPAPKRPSSQPVE
-368 QPPPAAKRVSTQAV
+368 QPPQL
-382 VEQQHSTAQS
+382 
-392 QSQPIMAIP
+392 QPIMAIP
-401 QQQILPSPPPSTL
+401 QQQVLPPP
-414 PPQQQDQKPQQE
+414 PHHHQPDQQQQQE
-426 MIMSSEQ
+426 IMTRDQ
-433 SLSPSSSRWPKAE
+433 SSPSSSRWPKAE

-474 STSMKRMGYNRNA
+474 SSSMKRMGYNRNA

-509 KRPQDA
+509 ERPQDA

-529 NKVLGSGGG
+529 NKILGSSS
-538 GGVASSSGLQLQDQI
+538 ASAL
-553 TSTVPQQCPVTAM
+553 PQVQNQSPVSAV
-566 KPPQEGVFN
+566 KPPQGV
-575 IHQPHH
+575 HKPH
-581 GSGSSEEEEPIEKSP
+581 GSASSQEEEPREESP
-596 QGTEKPEDLVMR
+596 QGTEKKTL
-608 ELIQQES
+608 
-615 MIGEYEKIEESHN
+615 
-628 YNNMEEDEEELDEEE
+628 
-643 LDEDEKS
+643 
-650 AAYEIAF
+650 
-657 QSPTNRGG
+657 
-665 NNGHTEPPFLTMVQ
+665 

>member
-1 MEQAGGGG
+1 MEQGGGGGG

-21 RPPANLEELMRFSA
+21 RPPANNLEELMRFSA
-35 ADEGGVGGGGG
+35 AADDGGLGGGGGGGGG
-46 GSSSSSSGNRWPRE
+46 GSASSSSGNRWPRE

-67 IRSDMDTTF
+67 IRSDMDSTF

-94 ELGYKRSAK
+94 ELGYKRSSK

-137 LEALNTSPP
+137 LEALNTT
-146 PPLLP
+146 
-151 PPPPS
+151 PPS
-156 SSSLDATPLSVA
+156 SSLDVTPLSVA
-168 NPPPSS
+168 NPILMPSS
-174 SHHQFSVFPQ
+174 SSSPFPVFSQPQ
-184 PQPPQQQHITHTVS
+184 PQTQTQPPQTHNVS
-198 FTTPIPPLPPPLVA
+198 FTPTPPPLPLPSMGPIF
-212 PTFPGVAFS
+212 TGVTFS

-227 ASGMGSDDEDDE
+227 ASGMGSDDDD
-239 DDMDLDQAAGPS
+239 DDMDVDQANIAGSS

-261 LGGGKM
+261 GGGKM

-302 REEAWKRQEMS
+302 REEAWKRQEMA

-341 KITGHTVQL
+341 KITGHTIQL

-357 PQPPQPPPQTH
+357 PPPPY
-368 QPPPAAKRVSTQAV
+368 QPPPAVTKRVA
-382 VEQQHSTAQS
+382 EPPLSTAQS
-392 QSQPIMAIP
+392 QLQQPIMAIP
-401 QQQILPSPPPSTL
+401 QQQILPPPPPSH
-414 PPQQQDQKPQQE
+414 PHPHQPEQKQQQQPQPQQQE
-426 MIMSSEQ
+426 MVMSSEQ
-433 SLSPSSSRWPKAE
+433 SSLPSSSRWPKAE

-538 GGVASSSGLQLQDQI
+538 SSTSGLPQDQKQ
-553 TSTVPQQCPVTAM
+553 SPVSAM
-566 KPPQEGVFN
+566 KPPQEGLVN
-575 IHQPHH
+575 VQPH
-581 GSGSSEEEEPIEKSP
+581 GSASSEEEEPIEESP

-608 ELIQQES
+608 ELIQQQQQLQQQES
-615 MIGEYEKIEESHN
+615 MIGEYEKIEESHK
-628 YNNMEEDEEELDEEE
+628 YNNMEEEEDQEMDEEE

-650 AAYEIAF
+650 AAFEIAF
-657 QSPTNRGG
+657 QSPANRGG
-665 NNGHTEPPFLTMVQ
+665 NGHTEPPFLTMVQ

>member
-1 MEQAGGGG
+1 MSFWDVFDFENPKTLFTSKKKKKKSDRTVTIKIFQLITTTKNKIKLENLNYFHVFG
-9 NEVVEE
+9 N
-15 ASPISS
+15 
-21 RPPANLEELMRFSA
+21 
-35 ADEGGVGGGGG
+35 
-46 GSSSSSSGNRWPRE
+46 
-60 ETLALLR
+60 
-67 IRSDMDTTF
+67 
-76 RDATLKAPLWE
+76 
-87 HVSRKLL
+87 RKLL
-94 ELGYKRSAK
+94 ELGYKRSSK

-137 LEALNTSPP
+137 LEALNTT
-146 PPLLP
+146 
-151 PPPPS
+151 PPS
-156 SSSLDATPLSVA
+156 SSLDVTPLSVA
-168 NPPPSS
+168 NPILMPSS
-174 SHHQFSVFPQ
+174 SSSPFPVFSQPQ
-184 PQPPQQQHITHTVS
+184 PQTQTQPPQTHNVS
-198 FTTPIPPLPPPLVA
+198 FTPTPPPLPLPSMGPIF
-212 PTFPGVAFS
+212 TGVTFS

-227 ASGMGSDDEDDE
+227 ASGMGSDDDD
-239 DDMDLDQAAGPS
+239 DDMDVDQANIAGSS

-261 LGGGKM
+261 GGGKM

-302 REEAWKRQEMS
+302 REEAWKRQEMA

-341 KITGHTVQL
+341 KITGHTIQL

-357 PQPPQPPPQTH
+357 PPPPY
-368 QPPPAAKRVSTQAV
+368 QPPPAVTKRVA
-382 VEQQHSTAQS
+382 EPPLSTAQS
-392 QSQPIMAIP
+392 QSQQPIMAIP
-401 QQQILPSPPPSTL
+401 QQQILPPPPPSH
-414 PPQQQDQKPQQE
+414 PHAHQPEQKQQQQPQQE
-426 MIMSSEQ
+426 MVMSSEQ
-433 SLSPSSSRWPKAE
+433 SSLPSSSRWPKAE

-538 GGVASSSGLQLQDQI
+538 SSTSGLPQDQKQ
-553 TSTVPQQCPVTAM
+553 SPVTAM
-566 KPPQEGVFN
+566 KPPQEGLVN
-575 IHQPHH
+575 VQQTH
-581 GSGSSEEEEPIEKSP
+581 GSASTEEEEPIEESP

-608 ELIQQES
+608 ELIQQQQQLQQQES

-628 YNNMEEDEEELDEEE
+628 YNNMEEEEDQEMDEEE

-650 AAYEIAF
+650 AAFEIAF
-657 QSPTNRGG
+657 QSPANRGG
-665 NNGHTEPPFLTMVQ
+665 NGHTEPPFLTMVQ

>member
-1 MEQAGGGG
+1 MEQVGGGGGGGGG

-35 ADEGGVGGGGG
+35 AAADDGGGLGGGGGG
-46 GSSSSSSGNRWPRE
+46 GSASSSSGTRWPRE

-67 IRSDMDTTF
+67 IRSDMDSTF

-137 LEALNTSPP
+137 LEALNTTPP
-146 PPLLP
+146 P

-156 SSSLDATPLSVA
+156 SSLDVTPLSVA
-168 NPPPSS
+168 NPILMPTSS
-174 SHHQFSVFPQ
+174 SSPFPVFSQPQPQTQ
-184 PQPPQQQHITHTVS
+184 PQPPQTHTVS
-198 FTTPIPPLPPPLVA
+198 FTPTPQPPPPMA
-212 PTFPGVAFS
+212 PTFPGVTFS

-227 ASGMGSDDEDDE
+227 ASGVGSDDDEE
-239 DDMDLDQAAGPS
+239 DDMDVDQANIAGSS
-251 SRKRKRGNRG
+251 SRKRKRRNR
-261 LGGGKM
+261 GGGKM

-302 REEAWKRQEMS
+302 REEAWKRQQMS

-341 KITGHTVQL
+341 KITGHTIQL
-350 PPSLSSQ
+350 PPSLSSSQ
-357 PQPPQPPPQTH
+357 TPQPPHQPP
-368 QPPPAAKRVSTQAV
+368 QPPPAAKRAQ
-382 VEQQHSTAQS
+382 EPPLSTAQS
-392 QSQPIMAIP
+392 QLQQPIMAIP
-401 QQQILPSPPPSTL
+401 QQQILPPPHL
-414 PPQQQDQKPQQE
+414 PHQPEQKQQQQQQQQQE
-426 MIMSSEQ
+426 MMVSSEQ
-433 SLSPSSSRWPKAE
+433 SSLPSSSRWPKAE

-529 NKVLGSGGG
+529 NKVLGGGG
-538 GGVASSSGLQLQDQI
+538 GPSTSSGL
-553 TSTVPQQCPVTAM
+553 PQEQKQSPVSAV
-566 KPPQEGVFN
+566 KLPQEGVVN
-575 IHQPHH
+575 VQPH
-581 GSGSSEEEEPIEKSP
+581 GSAASSEEVEPIEESP
-596 QGTEKPEDLVMR
+596 QGTEKKTL
-608 ELIQQES
+608 
-615 MIGEYEKIEESHN
+615 
-628 YNNMEEDEEELDEEE
+628 
-643 LDEDEKS
+643 
-650 AAYEIAF
+650 
-657 QSPTNRGG
+657 
-665 NNGHTEPPFLTMVQ
+665 

>member
-1 MEQAGGGG
+1 MEQGAGGG

-21 RPPANLEELMRFSA
+21 RPPANMEELMRFSA
-35 ADEGGVGGGGG
+35 AADEGGGLGGG
-46 GSSSSSSGNRWPRE
+46 GSSASSSSGNRWPRE

-67 IRSDMDTTF
+67 IRSEMDSTF

-137 LEALNTSPP
+137 LEALNTTPP
-146 PPLLP
+146 
-151 PPPPS
+151 

-168 NPPPSS
+168 NPIQPPPSS
-174 SHHQFSVFPQ
+174 SQFPVFPL
-184 PQPPQQQHITHTVS
+184 PQTLPHSVS
-198 FTTPIPPLPPPLVA
+198 FTPNVAPPPPPA
-212 PTFPGVAFS
+212 PAPMGPTFPGVTFS

-227 ASGMGSDDEDDE
+227 ASGMGSDDDDDE
-239 DDMDLDQAAGPS
+239 EDIMDVDQAGPS

-261 LGGGKM
+261 GGKM
-267 MELFEGLVRQ
+267 MELFDGLVRQ
-277 VMQKQAAMQR
+277 VMQKQASMQR

-293 EKREQERLD
+293 EKREQERLH

-313 RLAREHEVMS
+313 RLAREHEIMS

-334 AIISLIQ
+334 AIISMIQ
-341 KITGHTVQL
+341 KITGHTIQL
-350 PPSLSSQ
+350 PPSFSSQ
-357 PQPPQPPPQTH
+357 PSPPPR
-368 QPPPAAKRVSTQAV
+368 QPPPAAKRPSSQP
-382 VEQQHSTAQS
+382 VEPPQL
-392 QSQPIMAIP
+392 QPIMAIP
-401 QQQILPSPPPSTL
+401 QQQVLPPPPQP
-414 PPQQQDQKPQQE
+414 PPQQE
-426 MIMSSEQ
+426 VTMSSDQ
-433 SLSPSSSRWPKAE
+433 SSPSSSRWPKAE

-474 STSMKRMGYNRNA
+474 SSSMKRMGYNRNA

-509 KRPQDA
+509 ERPQDA

-529 NKVLGSGGG
+529 NKVLGSGG
-538 GGVASSSGLQLQDQI
+538 SSSASALPHQDQI
-553 TSTVPQQCPVTAM
+553 STVQKQSPVSAV
-566 KPPQEGVFN
+566 KPPQGVVTV
-575 IHQPHH
+575 
-581 GSGSSEEEEPIEKSP
+581 GSASSEGEEPREESP
-596 QGTEKPEDLVMR
+596 QETEKPEDLVMK
-608 ELIQQES
+608 ELMQHQQQDS
-615 MIGEYEKIEESHN
+615 MISEYEKIEESHN
-628 YNNMEEDEEELDEEE
+628 YNNMEEEEMDEE

-650 AAYEIAF
+650 AAYEVAF
-657 QSPTNRGG
+657 QSPANRGG
-665 NNGHTEPPFLTMVQ
+665 NGHTEPPFLTMVQ

>member
-1 MEQAGGGG
+1 MEQGAGGG

-21 RPPANLEELMRFSA
+21 RPPANMEELMRFSA
-35 ADEGGVGGGGG
+35 AADDGGGLG

-67 IRSDMDTTF
+67 IRSEMDSTF

-137 LEALNTSPP
+137 LEALNTTPP
-146 PPLLP
+146 
-151 PPPPS
+151 

-168 NPPPSS
+168 NPIQPPPSS
-174 SHHQFSVFPQ
+174 SHFPVFPLPQTQ
-184 PQPPQQQHITHTVS
+184 PHTVS
-198 FTTPIPPLPPPLVA
+198 FTPNVPPPPPPMG
-212 PTFPGVAFS
+212 PTFPGATFS

-227 ASGMGSDDEDDE
+227 ASGMGSDDEDI
-239 DDMDLDQAAGPS
+239 MDVDQAGPS

-261 LGGGKM
+261 GGKM
-267 MELFEGLVRQ
+267 MELFDGLVRQ

-293 EKREQERLD
+293 EKREQERLH

-313 RLAREHEVMS
+313 RLAREHEIMS

-341 KITGHTVQL
+341 KITGHTIQL
-350 PPSLSSQ
+350 PPSFSSQ
-357 PQPPQPPPQTH
+357 PSPP
-368 QPPPAAKRVSTQAV
+368 PPPAAKRPS
-382 VEQQHSTAQS
+382 S
-392 QSQPIMAIP
+392 QPPQLQPIMAIP
-401 QQQILPSPPPSTL
+401 QQQVLPPP
-414 PPQQQDQKPQQE
+414 PPQPQQE
-426 MIMSSEQ
+426 VIMSSDQ
-433 SLSPSSSRWPKAE
+433 SSPSSSRWPKAE

-474 STSMKRMGYNRNA
+474 SSSMKRMGYNRNA

-509 KRPQDA
+509 ERPQDA

-529 NKVLGSGGG
+529 NKVLGTGG
-538 GGVASSSGLQLQDQI
+538 SSSASALPHQDQI
-553 TSTVPQQCPVTAM
+553 STVQKQSPVSAV
-566 KPPQEGVFN
+566 KPPQGVVTV
-575 IHQPHH
+575 
-581 GSGSSEEEEPIEKSP
+581 GSASSEEEEPREESP
-596 QGTEKPEDLVMR
+596 QGTEKKTL
-608 ELIQQES
+608 
-615 MIGEYEKIEESHN
+615 
-628 YNNMEEDEEELDEEE
+628 
-643 LDEDEKS
+643 
-650 AAYEIAF
+650 
-657 QSPTNRGG
+657 
-665 NNGHTEPPFLTMVQ
+665 

>member
-1 MEQAGGGG
+1 MEQVGGGGGG

-21 RPPANLEELMRFSA
+21 RPPASNNLEELMRFSA
-35 ADEGGVGGGGG
+35 AADDGGGGGGGGGG
-46 GSSSSSSGNRWPRE
+46 GSASSSSGNRWPRE

-67 IRSDMDTTF
+67 IRSDMDSTF

-137 LEALNTSPP
+137 LEALNTTPT
-146 PPLLP
+146 PLQP
-151 PPPPS
+151 HPHPPS
-156 SSSLDATPLSVA
+156 SSLDVTPLSVA
-168 NPPPSS
+168 NPILMPSS
-174 SHHQFSVFPQ
+174 SSSPFPIFSQPQ
-184 PQPPQQQHITHTVS
+184 PQTQPPQTHTVS
-198 FTTPIPPLPPPLVA
+198 FTPTPLPPPPPMA
-212 PTFPGVAFS
+212 PTFPGVTFS

-227 ASGMGSDDEDDE
+227 ASGMGSDDDDDE
-239 DDMDLDQAAGPS
+239 DMDVDQTNIAGSS
-251 SRKRKRGNRG
+251 SRKRKRGNR
-261 LGGGKM
+261 GGGKM

-313 RLAREHEVMS
+313 RLAREHEVMA

-341 KITGHTVQL
+341 KITGHTIQL

-357 PQPPQPPPQTH
+357 TPQIPPHQPP
-368 QPPPAAKRVSTQAV
+368 QPPPAAKRAHQ
-382 VEQQHSTAQS
+382 EPQLSTAQS
-392 QSQPIMAIP
+392 QLQQPIMAIP
-401 QQQILPSPPPSTL
+401 QQQILPSPHL
-414 PPQQQDQKPQQE
+414 PHQPEQKQQQQQQQVQE
-426 MIMSSEQ
+426 MIVSSEQ
-433 SLSPSSSRWPKAE
+433 SSLLPSSSRWPKAE

-529 NKVLGSGGG
+529 NKVLGGSGGG
-538 GGVASSSGLQLQDQI
+538 GGSSTSGL
-553 TSTVPQQCPVTAM
+553 PQEQKQSPVSAI
-566 KPPQEGVFN
+566 KPPQEGVLN
-575 IHQPHH
+575 VQPHE
-581 GSGSSEEEEPIEKSP
+581 SGSSEEVEPIDQESTP
-596 QGTEKPEDLVMR
+596 QGTEKKTL
-608 ELIQQES
+608 
-615 MIGEYEKIEESHN
+615 
-628 YNNMEEDEEELDEEE
+628 
-643 LDEDEKS
+643 
-650 AAYEIAF
+650 
-657 QSPTNRGG
+657 
-665 NNGHTEPPFLTMVQ
+665 

>member
-1 MEQAGGGG
+1 MEQGGGGGG

-21 RPPANLEELMRFSA
+21 RPPANMEELMRFSA
-35 ADEGGVGGGGG
+35 AADDGGGLGGGG

-67 IRSDMDTTF
+67 IRSEMDSTF

-94 ELGYKRSAK
+94 ELGYKRNAK

-113 KYYKRTKET
+113 KYHKRTKET
-122 RGGRHDGKAYKFFSQ
+122 RGGRHEGKTYKFFSQ
-137 LEALNTSPP
+137 LEALNTSTTPA
-146 PPLLP
+146 
-151 PPPPS
+151 PPS
-156 SSSLDATPLSVA
+156 SLDVTPLSVA
-168 NPPPSS
+168 NPVQQPSS
-174 SHHQFSVFPQ
+174 SSSQFPVFSLTQTPPPSQ
-184 PQPPQQQHITHTVS
+184 PLPPHTVS
-198 FTTPIPPLPPPLVA
+198 FTPNPLPPPPPPSVD
-212 PTFPGVAFS
+212 PPFPGGTFS

-227 ASGMGSDDEDDE
+227 ASGMGSDDD
-239 DDMDLDQAAGPS
+239 DDMDVDQAGPS
-251 SRKRKRGNRG
+251 SHKRKRENRG
-261 LGGGKM
+261 TGGGKM

-293 EKREQERLD
+293 EKREQERLA

-313 RLAREHEVMS
+313 RLALEHEIMA

-341 KITGHTVQL
+341 KITGHTIQL
-350 PPSLSSQ
+350 PHSLSSQ
-357 PQPPQPPPQTH
+357 PSP
-368 QPPPAAKRVSTQAV
+368 PPPATKRPSSQAV
-382 VEQQHSTAQS
+382 EPPH
-392 QSQPIMAIP
+392 SQPIMAIP
-401 QQQILPSPPPSTL
+401 QQQVLPPP
-414 PPQQQDQKPQQE
+414 PPHQPQQQQQQE
-426 MIMSSEQ
+426 MIMSSDQ
-433 SLSPSSSRWPKAE
+433 SLPSSSRWPKEE

-515 KTCPYFHRLDLLYR
+515 KTCPYYHRLDLLYSS
-529 NKVLGSGGG
+529 KVLGSGAG
-538 GGVASSSGLQLQDQI
+538 SSTSSLPQDQI
-553 TSTVPQQCPVTAM
+553 STIQKQSPVSAM
-566 KPPQEGVFN
+566 KPSQEGDVYV
-575 IHQPHH
+575 HQTH
-581 GSGSSEEEEPIEKSP
+581 GSASSEEEEPREETP
-596 QGTEKPEDLVMR
+596 QGAEKPEDLVMR
-608 ELIQQES
+608 ELMQQKQQQEEDP
-615 MIGEYEKIEESHN
+615 MIGEYEKIEASHN
-628 YNNMEEDEEELDEEE
+628 YNMEEEEMDEELD
-643 LDEDEKS
+643 DDEKS
-650 AAYEIAF
+650 AAYEVAF
-657 QSPTNRGG
+657 QSPANRGG
-665 NNGHTEPPFLTMVQ
+665 NGHSEPPFLTMVQ

>member
-1 MEQAGGGG
+1 MEQGGCGG
-9 NEVVEE
+9 NQVVEE

-21 RPPANLEELMRFSA
+21 RPPANMEELMRFSA
-35 ADEGGVGGGGG
+35 AADDGGGLGG

-67 IRSDMDTTF
+67 IRSEMDSTF

-113 KYYKRTKET
+113 KYHKRTKET
-122 RGGRHDGKAYKFFSQ
+122 RGGRHEGKTYKFFSQ
-137 LEALNTSPP
+137 LEALNTTTTTTTTP
-146 PPLLP
+146 
-151 PPPPS
+151 
-156 SSSLDATPLSVA
+156 SSLDVAPLSVA
-168 NPPPSS
+168 NPVQQPSS
-174 SHHQFSVFPQ
+174 SSQFPVFSLTQTPPSQ
-184 PQPPQQQHITHTVS
+184 PLPPHTVS
-198 FTTPIPPLPPPLVA
+198 FTPNPLTPPPPSVG
-212 PTFPGVAFS
+212 PTFPGGTFS

-227 ASGMGSDDEDDE
+227 ASGMGSDDDDN
-239 DDMDLDQAAGPS
+239 MDVDQAGPS
-251 SRKRKRGNRG
+251 SQKRKRENR
-261 LGGGKM
+261 GGGKM

-293 EKREQERLD
+293 EKREQERLA

-313 RLAREHEVMS
+313 RLAREHEIMS

-341 KITGHTVQL
+341 KITGHAIQL

-357 PQPPQPPPQTH
+357 PPQPSPPPHH
-368 QPPPAAKRVSTQAV
+368 QPPAAKRPSSKAV
-382 VEQQHSTAQS
+382 EPPHL
-392 QSQPIMAIP
+392 QPIMAIP
-401 QQQILPSPPPSTL
+401 QQQVLPPP
-414 PPQQQDQKPQQE
+414 PPPHQPQQQQQQE
-426 MIMSSEQ
+426 MIMSSDQ
-433 SLSPSSSRWPKAE
+433 SLPSSSRWPKEE

-474 STSMKRMGYNRNA
+474 STSMKRIGYNRNA

-515 KTCPYFHRLDLLYR
+515 KTCPYYDRLDLLYS
-529 NKVLGSGGG
+529 NKVLGSGAG
-538 GGVASSSGLQLQDQI
+538 SSTSGLPQDQL
-553 TSTVPQQCPVTAM
+553 STIQKQSPVSAM
-566 KPPQEGVFN
+566 KPSQEGDVN
-575 IHQPHH
+575 VHQTH
-581 GSGSSEEEEPIEKSP
+581 GSVSSEEEESREETP
-596 QGTEKPEDLVMR
+596 QGEEK
-608 ELIQQES
+608 
-615 MIGEYEKIEESHN
+615 KT
-628 YNNMEEDEEELDEEE
+628 
-643 LDEDEKS
+643 
-650 AAYEIAF
+650 F
-657 QSPTNRGG
+657 
-665 NNGHTEPPFLTMVQ
+665 

>member
-1 MEQAGGGG
+1 MEQGGGGGGG

-21 RPPANLEELMRFSA
+21 RPPANMEELMRFSA
-35 ADEGGVGGGGG
+35 AADDGGGLGG

-67 IRSDMDTTF
+67 IRSEMDSTF

-94 ELGYKRSAK
+94 ELGYKRNAK

-113 KYYKRTKET
+113 KYHKRTKET
-122 RGGRHDGKAYKFFSQ
+122 RGGRHEGKTYKFFSQ
-137 LEALNTSPP
+137 LEALNTITTA
-146 PPLLP
+146 
-151 PPPPS
+151 PPS
-156 SSSLDATPLSVA
+156 SLDVTPLSVA
-168 NPPPSS
+168 NPVQQPSSQFPVFSLTQTPPPS
-174 SHHQFSVFPQ
+174 Q
-184 PQPPQQQHITHTVS
+184 PLPPHTVS
-198 FTTPIPPLPPPLVA
+198 FTPNPPPPPSVD
-212 PTFPGVAFS
+212 PPFPGGTFS

-227 ASGMGSDDEDDE
+227 ASGMGSDDDDD
-239 DDMDLDQAAGPS
+239 DDMDVDQAGPS
-251 SRKRKRGNRG
+251 SHKRKRENR
-261 LGGGKM
+261 GGKM
-267 MELFEGLVRQ
+267 MELFQGLVRQ

-293 EKREQERLD
+293 EKREQERLA

-313 RLAREHEVMS
+313 RLAREHEIMT

-341 KITGHTVQL
+341 KITGHTIQL

-357 PQPPQPPPQTH
+357 PSP
-368 QPPPAAKRVSTQAV
+368 PPPAAKRPSSQAV
-382 VEQQHSTAQS
+382 EPPH
-392 QSQPIMAIP
+392 SQPIMAIP
-401 QQQILPSPPPSTL
+401 QQQVLPPPPHQP
-414 PPQQQDQKPQQE
+414 PPQQQQQE
-426 MIMSSEQ
+426 MIMSSDQ
-433 SLSPSSSRWPKAE
+433 SLPSSSRWPKEE

-515 KTCPYFHRLDLLYR
+515 KTCPYYHRLDLLYR
-529 NKVLGSGGG
+529 SKVLGSGAG
-538 GGVASSSGLQLQDQI
+538 SSTSALPQDQI
-553 TSTVPQQCPVTAM
+553 STVQKQSSVPAM
-566 KPPQEGVFN
+566 KPSQEGDVN
-575 IHQPHH
+575 VHQ
-581 GSGSSEEEEPIEKSP
+581 GEEPREETP
-596 QGTEKPEDLVMR
+596 QGAEKPEDLVMR
-608 ELIQQES
+608 ELMQQKQQQQEDS
-615 MIGEYEKIEESHN
+615 MIGEYEKIEASHN
-628 YNNMEEDEEELDEEE
+628 YNMEEEEMDEELD
-643 LDEDEKS
+643 DDEKS

-657 QSPTNRGG
+657 QSPANRGG
-665 NNGHTEPPFLTMVQ
+665 NGHSEPPFLTMVQ

>member
-1 MEQAGGGG
+1 MEQGAGGG

-21 RPPANLEELMRFSA
+21 RPPANMEELMRFSA
-35 ADEGGVGGGGG
+35 AADDGGGLG

-67 IRSDMDTTF
+67 IRSEMDSTF

-137 LEALNTSPP
+137 LEALNTTPP
-146 PPLLP
+146 
-151 PPPPS
+151 

-168 NPPPSS
+168 NPIQPPPSS
-174 SHHQFSVFPQ
+174 SHFPVFPLPQTQ
-184 PQPPQQQHITHTVS
+184 PHTVS
-198 FTTPIPPLPPPLVA
+198 FTPNVPPPPPPMG
-212 PTFPGVAFS
+212 PTFPGATFS

-227 ASGMGSDDEDDE
+227 ASGMGSDDEDI
-239 DDMDLDQAAGPS
+239 MDVDQAGPS

-261 LGGGKM
+261 GGKM
-267 MELFEGLVRQ
+267 MELFDGLVRQ

-293 EKREQERLD
+293 EKRELERLH

-313 RLAREHEVMS
+313 RLAREHEIMS

-341 KITGHTVQL
+341 KITGHTIQL
-350 PPSLSSQ
+350 PPSFSSQ
-357 PQPPQPPPQTH
+357 PSPP
-368 QPPPAAKRVSTQAV
+368 PPPAAKRPS
-382 VEQQHSTAQS
+382 S
-392 QSQPIMAIP
+392 QLPQLQPIMAIP
-401 QQQILPSPPPSTL
+401 QQQVLPPP
-414 PPQQQDQKPQQE
+414 PPQPQQE
-426 MIMSSEQ
+426 VIMSSDQ
-433 SLSPSSSRWPKAE
+433 SSPSSSRWPKAE

-474 STSMKRMGYNRNA
+474 SSSMKRMGYNRNA

-509 KRPQDA
+509 ERPQDA

-529 NKVLGSGGG
+529 NKVLGTGG
-538 GGVASSSGLQLQDQI
+538 SSSASALPHQDQI
-553 TSTVPQQCPVTAM
+553 STVQKQSPVSAV
-566 KPPQEGVFN
+566 KPPQGVVTV
-575 IHQPHH
+575 
-581 GSGSSEEEEPIEKSP
+581 GSASSEEEEPREESP
-596 QGTEKPEDLVMR
+596 QGTEKPEDLVMK
-608 ELIQQES
+608 ELMQHQQQDS
-615 MIGEYEKIEESHN
+615 MISEYEKIEESHN
-628 YNNMEEDEEELDEEE
+628 YNNMEEEEEEEEEEEMDEE

-650 AAYEIAF
+650 AAYEVAF
-657 QSPTNRGG
+657 QSPANRGG
-665 NNGHTEPPFLTMVQ
+665 NGHTEPPFLTMVQ